1 MKILAVITARG
12 GSKRLPGKNIKPLGG
27 KPLIA
32 WSIDAA
38 RASACCVD
46 VLVSTDD
53 PAIADVA
60 KAYGASV
67 PWLRPTELATDT
79 TGSVEVML
87 HAVDWYEAQRSPLDG
102 VLLLQPTSPFR
113 SDDAIARAVDLFKAH
128 QGQRPVV
135 SVSPASTHPAWTFR
149 VSSEGMSPFLGWDS
163 LDKRSQDLEPAWM
176 LNGSIYLMAPDQLR
190 QDKSFLIPTTLP
202 FQMQQAQEALDI
214 DTGTDFEM
222 CEWLLHRGKQRPI
235 S

>member
-12 GSKRLPGKNIKPLGG
+12 GSKRLPGKNIRPLGG

-38 RASACCVD
+38 RASGCCLD

-53 PAIADVA
+53 QAIADVA

-67 PWLRPTELATDT
+67 PWLRPAELATDT
-79 TGSVEVML
+79 AGSVDVIL
-87 HAVDWYEAQRSPLDG
+87 HAVDWYEAHRSPLDG

-113 SDDAIARAVDLFKAH
+113 SDAAIARAVDLFKSQ
-128 QGQRPVV
+128 QGRRPVV

-149 VSSEGMSPFLGWDS
+149 VDCAGMSPFLGWDG
-163 LDKRSQDLEPAWM
+163 LGKRSQDLEPAWV
-176 LNGSIYLMAPDQLR
+176 LNGSIYLIAPGQLR
-190 QDKSFLIPTTLP
+190 QDRSFLTATTLP
-202 FQMQQAQEALDI
+202 FQMQQTQEALDI
-214 DTGTDFEM
+214 DTATDFEM
-222 CEWLLHRGKQRPI
+222 CEWVLHRATQRPI

>member
-12 GSKRLPGKNIKPLGG
+12 GSKRLHGKNIKPLGG

-32 WSIDAA
+32 WSIDSA
-38 RASACCVD
+38 RASGCCVD

-67 PWLRPTELATDT
+67 PWLRPAELATDT
-79 TGSVEVML
+79 AGSVDVML
-87 HAVDWYEAQRSPLDG
+87 HAVDWYEEHRLPLDG

-113 SDDAIARAVDLFKAH
+113 SDGAIARAVDLFKSW

-149 VSSEGMSPFLGWDS
+149 VSGDTMSPFLDWDG
-163 LDKRSQDLEPAWM
+163 LGKRSQDLEPAWM
-176 LNGSIYLMAPDQLR
+176 LNGSIYLIAPDQLR
-190 QDKSFLIPTTLP
+190 QDKSFLTPSTLP

-214 DTGTDFEM
+214 DTATDFEM
-222 CEWLLHRGKQRPI
+222 CEWLLDRGKQRPI